1 MEPIHKF
8 ISIFN
13 ECRNLC
19 IICPDCCVYS
29 WIKANKNKNKG
40 EAKEQK
46 GEKEITSAG
55 LL

>member
-1 MEPIHKF
+1 MSAEIYVLFAPTVVC
-8 ISIFN
+8 IS
-13 ECRNLC
+13 
-19 IICPDCCVYS
+19 S